1 MGQGSALIYQDC
13 CYSWDKR
20 EVIVVIARTQR
31 RLSNLHLRERM
42 KECHKRAFSIDAS
55 GPVGGVA
62 AAAAALGRQ
71 YHVSPR
77 VHVWPRTSCK
87 ERRRTEAMKGRV
99 PLLLHQLIIF
109 QRGNERE

>member
-42 KECHKRAFSIDAS
+42 KECHKLPD
-55 GPVGGVA
+55 
-62 AAAAALGRQ
+62 RQ
-71 YHVSPR
+71 NQ
-77 VHVWPRTSCK
+77 
-87 ERRRTEAMKGRV
+87 
-99 PLLLHQLIIF
+99 HQQLDLMMNT
-109 QRGNERE
+109 R